1 MRKGILFSLIALM
14 VLLMAACSSTS
25 SGNESSGKESSGN
38 ESSGGNSAEVIEL
51 NYAFFAPAGTFPAVQ
66 MEKWADEVEKR
77 TNGKVK
83 VNTFPGG
90 SLLTAENMYDGVA
103 NGLADIGLSST
114 TYEPGRF
121 PLLAISDMPSGYPNS
136 KVASKVIADL
146 VKEYTPEA
154 FKDFKII
161 TTFASEPA
169 YIQSQKPI
177 ESLADLKGKQLR
189 ISGAT
194 TDLFKELGAAPVG
207 MSQSEVAEALQ
218 TGIVNGYVSSR
229 EVLKDMKYAE
239 MVKYVTDYPLTV
251 NTFVAV
257 MNKGKWDALPDDVK
271 KVIDELNTEMTD
283 FTGNYLDNYVG
294 EVLKWSE
301 GEHSIQTVSLKDKEK
316 WDEIGKRLQTDAVK
330 RAEEAGLSGQ
340 EYQTRLNELV
350 EKYSQE

>member
-1 MRKGILFSLIALM
+1 MRKRILFSLVALM
-14 VLLMAACSSTS
+14 MLVMTACSSAS
-25 SGNESSGKESSGN
+25 SGNKESGGKSGD
-38 ESSGGNSAEVIEL
+38 VIEL

-66 MEKWADEVEKR
+66 MEKWAEELEKR
-77 TNGKVK
+77 TDGKVK

-121 PLLAISDMPSGYPNS
+121 PLLAISDMPSGYPNAT
-136 KVASKVIADL
+136 VASKVIADL
-146 VKEYTPEA
+146 INEYPQDA

-169 YIQSQKPI
+169 YIQSQQPI

-207 MSQSEVAEALQ
+207 MSQGEVAEALQ

-239 MVKYVTDYPLTV
+239 MVKSITDYPLTV

-257 MNKGKWDALPDDVK
+257 MNKSKYDSLPDDVK
-271 KVIDELNTEMTD
+271 KVIDELNTEMTE
-283 FTGNYLDNYVG
+283 FTGDYLDNYVG

-301 GEHSIQTVSLKDKEK
+301 DEHGIKHVSLKDEAK
-316 WDEIGKRLQTDAVK
+316 WDEISKKLQSDAVK
-330 RAEEAGLSGQ
+330 KAEEAGLPGQ
-340 EYQTRLNELV
+340 EYHERLNELI
-350 EKYSQE
+350 EKYSQEQ

>member
-1 MRKGILFSLIALM
+1 MRKRILFSLVALM
-14 VLLMAACSSTS
+14 MLVMTACSSAS
-25 SGNESSGKESSGN
+25 SGSKESGGKSGD
-38 ESSGGNSAEVIEL
+38 AIEL

-66 MEKWADEVEKR
+66 MEKWAEELEKR
-77 TNGKVK
+77 TDGKVE

-121 PLLAISDMPSGYPNS
+121 PLLAISDMPSGYPNAT
-136 KVASKVIADL
+136 VASKVIADL
-146 VKEYTPEA
+146 INEYPQDA

-169 YIQSQKPI
+169 YIQSQQPI

-207 MSQSEVAEALQ
+207 MSQGEVAEALQ

-239 MVKYVTDYPLTV
+239 MVKYITDYPLTV

-257 MNKGKWDALPDDVK
+257 MNKSKYDSLPDDVK
-271 KVIDELNTEMTD
+271 KVIDELNTEMTE
-283 FTGNYLDNYVG
+283 FTGDYLDTYVG

-301 GEHSIQTVSLKDKEK
+301 DEHSIKHVSLKDEAK
-316 WDEIGKRLQTDAVK
+316 WDEISKKLQADAVK
-330 RAEEAGLSGQ
+330 KADEAGLPGQ
-340 EYQTRLNELV
+340 EYQERLNELI
-350 EKYSQE
+350 EKYSQEQ

>member
-1 MRKGILFSLIALM
+1 MT
-14 VLLMAACSSTS
+14 ACSSAS
-25 SGNESSGKESSGN
+25 SGSKESGGKSGD
-38 ESSGGNSAEVIEL
+38 AIEL

-66 MEKWADEVEKR
+66 MEKWAEELEKR
-77 TNGKVK
+77 TDGKVE

-121 PLLAISDMPSGYPNS
+121 PLLAISDMPSGYPNAT
-136 KVASKVIADL
+136 VASKVIADL
-146 VKEYTPEA
+146 INEYPQDA

-169 YIQSQKPI
+169 YIQSQQPI

-207 MSQSEVAEALQ
+207 MSQGEVAEALQ

-239 MVKYVTDYPLTV
+239 MVKYITDYPLTV

-257 MNKGKWDALPDDVK
+257 MNKSKYDSLPDDVK
-271 KVIDELNTEMTD
+271 KVIDELNTEMTE
-283 FTGNYLDNYVG
+283 FTGDYLDTYVG

-301 GEHSIQTVSLKDKEK
+301 DEHSIKHVSLKDEAK
-316 WDEIGKRLQTDAVK
+316 WDEISKKLQADAVK
-330 RAEEAGLSGQ
+330 KADEAGLPGQ
-340 EYQTRLNELV
+340 EYQERLNELI
-350 EKYSQE
+350 EKYSQEQ

>member
-1 MRKGILFSLIALM
+1 MRKGIVFSLITLM
-14 VLLMAACSSTS
+14 VMFMAACSSTS
-25 SGNESSGKESSGN
+25 SGNQSSGTETSGKQTN
-38 ESSGGNSAEVIEL
+38 GEKSADVIEL

-121 PLLAISDMPSGYPNS
+121 PLLAISDMPSGYPNA

-146 VKEYTPEA
+146 VNEYTPDA
-154 FKDFKII
+154 FKDFHII

-177 ESLADLKGKQLR
+177 ESLEDLKGKQLR

-194 TDLFKELGAAPVG
+194 TDLFKELGASPVG

-257 MNKGKWDALPDDVK
+257 MNKSKWDALPDDVK

-283 FTGNYLDNYVG
+283 FTGDYLDNYVG

-316 WDEIGKRLQTDAVK
+316 WDEFGKNLQLDTVK
-330 RAEEAGLSGQ
+330 KAEEAGLPGQ
-340 EYQTRLNELV
+340 EYQSRLTELV

>member
-14 VLLMAACSSTS
+14 MLFMAACSSTS
-25 SGNESSGKESSGN
+25 SGNQSSGN
-38 ESSGGNSAEVIEL
+38 ESSGEKSADVIEL

-66 MEKWADEVEKR
+66 MEKWAEELEKR
-77 TNGKVK
+77 TNNKVK

-90 SLLTAENMYDGVA
+90 TLLTAENMYDGVA

-121 PLLAISDMPSGYPNS
+121 PLLAVSDMPSGYPNA

-146 VKEYTPEA
+146 VNEYTPEA

-169 YIQSQKPI
+169 YIQSQQPI
-177 ESLADLKGKQLR
+177 ESLEDLKGKQLR

-239 MVKYVTDYPLTV
+239 MVKYITDYPLTV

-257 MNKGKWDALPDDVK
+257 MNKSKWDSLPEDVK
-271 KVIDELNTEMTD
+271 TVIDELNTEMTD
-283 FTGNYLDNYVG
+283 FTGDYLDNYVG

-301 GEHSIQTVSLKDKEK
+301 DEHSIKTVPLKDSEN
-316 WDEIGKRLQTDAVK
+316 WTEIGNKLQLNAVK
-330 RAEEAGLSGQ
+330 KAEEAGLPGQ
-340 EYQTRLNELV
+340 EYQNRLKELV
-350 EKYSQE
+350 EKYSQEQ